1 MDLKRLAVCLSLGQE
16 LYGSEAFGRVSVVR
30 TGAVWICEAFGRVL
44 SLGQEL
50 YGSEAFGRVS
60 VVRTAAVWI

>member
-1 MDLKRLAVCLSLGQE
+1 MDLKRLAVCLSLGQ
-16 LYGSEAFGRVSVVR
+16 
-30 TGAVWICEAFGRVL
+30 
-44 SLGQEL
+44 QL

>member
-1 MDLKRLAVCLSLGQE
+1 MDLKRLAV
-16 LYGSEAFGRVSVVR
+16 R
-30 TGAVWICEAFGRVL
+30 L

>member
-1 MDLKRLAVCLSLGQE
+1 MDLKRLAVCLSSGQQ
-16 LYGSEAFGRVSVVR
+16 LYGSEAFGL
-30 TGAVWICEAFGRVL
+30 CL
-44 SLGQEL
+44 SSGQQL

>member
-1 MDLKRLAVCLSLGQE
+1 MDLKRLAVCLSSGQQ

-30 TGAVWICEAFGRVL
+30 SSCMDLKRLAVCL
-44 SLGQEL
+44 SSGQQL
-50 YGSEAFGRVS
+50 YGSEAFGRAS